1 MKTFC
6 RWLFPVLFLQII
18 FHSASGQGI
27 VRGKITDQNGEPLIG
42 ATVVLKDNRSIG
54 TSADLDGNYSLKIT
68 DTTAQTL
75 VISFISFKTIEE
87 TVHLKKGEVMIRNF
101 VMKPAAREIQAV
113 EITAKQLR
121 EKESYI
127 EQVKINSSVTLDYV
141 SAESIKRTG
150 DANVVTAVARVPGI
164 STTGNIITVRGVG
177 DRYIKTAVNGFK
189 IPTLDPF
196 TNNFK
201 LDLIPSTLV
210 DNVIVTKTASADLP
224 GDWAGAYLSVE
235 TKDYP
240 ENLVINIESSFAYN
254 PQTTFKNVLTSQ
266 RSKTDWLGF
275 DSNLREYP
283 HNEFSSVQ
291 ISPSLY
297 KQLVA
302 LGLGDYFN
310 SIGVTPNT
318 PWNDTYFKLALVEL
332 GLLPKA
338 LFDDE
343 TAFITA
349 KNQFF
354 QGDYTNRA
362 FETINREAIEA
373 AKKFPTNWNTKYRK
387 APLGFSQNFS
397 VGNQTML
404 FNRPLGFL
412 FGLRYGSSTQYD
424 PRSTYNK
431 GTITDGV
438 KTSSLDTLPQTIS
451 RETNGWSA
459 LMNLSYKFNSN
470 NSIGFIF
477 MPNLTGVND
486 IRITREPY
494 VDGNAYYLINRSQFY
509 EERQQLVYQLQS
521 QHYIPALKLKTDI
534 RAAYTNGSSNAP
546 DFKRIIYLKNQQD
559 SALSIGGSIGGNA
572 VAKGGIHRYYRYLND
587 DILDTKIAFELP
599 LKPQP
604 GMARKLLFGGGY
616 LRNDWSFKQYD
627 YLVNFSPF
635 GFDPLYVE
643 DFDLY
648 FRPSKF
654 DFNTFQFNGQPVVS
668 VSNYYSESGSP
679 SNYTIGESNILSAYA
694 MADISFTY
702 RLRGAAGLRL
712 ERANIFTDAFAYDSL
727 GYLKNDPRRQT
738 LADDF
743 ILNPALLNKTSYL
756 PSFNLVYK
764 LKDDELRP
772 VNLRIN
778 YSQTVA
784 RPGLRELSESVVYD
798 NERRKN
804 VFGNADLK
812 MVNISNYDLRTEA
825 YYKSGDNVSLSLF
838 YKQINNHIE
847 LIEYTQGFTWVNVDK
862 SNVQGVELEGRK
874 KLPLNFE
881 LKANVTLIKSE
892 SDVVRKRIV
901 VENGIKTFVPIDTI
915 TRTMYGQAPYVVNV
929 ILGYTL
935 DSLGLQLT
943 ASYNLQGKRLV
954 IAESDILP
962 NIYEL
967 PRHHVDFKISKKL
980 GRHFNTSL
988 TIRDVLNRPVR
999 LAGDNWK
1006 LDYENIRYGT
1016 SYSLSFGYR
1025 F

>member
-1 MKTFC
+1 MKAFSRFFC
-6 RWLFPVLFLQII
+6 LILLLVAVKHHAI
-18 FHSASGQGI
+18 GQGV

-68 DTTAQTL
+68 DTSAQTL
-75 VISFISFKTIEE
+75 IISFISFKTIEE
-87 TVHLKKGEVMIRNF
+87 TVHPKKGEVIIRNF
-101 VMKPAAREIQAV
+101 IMKPATQEIQAV

-164 STTGNIITVRGVG
+164 STTGSIITVRGVG

-201 LDLIPSTLV
+201 LDLIPSALV

-240 ENLVINIESSFAYN
+240 ENLTINIESSFTYN
-254 PQTTFKNVLTSQ
+254 PQTTFKKVLTSQ
-266 RSKTDWLGF
+266 RSKTDWLGY

-283 HNEFSSVQ
+283 HEDFVSVQ
-291 ISPSLY
+291 ISPSFY
-297 KQLVA
+297 KMFVA

-310 SIGVTPNT
+310 AIGVTPNT
-318 PWNDTYFKLALVEL
+318 PWNDTYYKLALVEL

-343 TAFITA
+343 TAFTEA
-349 KNQFF
+349 KNKFL
-354 QGDYTNRA
+354 QGDYQNRA
-362 FETINREAIEA
+362 FEIINRDAINA
-373 AKKFPTNWNTKYRK
+373 AKKFPTNWNTQYRK
-387 APLGFSQNFS
+387 APLGFSQNIS
-397 VGNQTML
+397 VGNQTTM

-412 FGLRYGSSTQYD
+412 FGLRYGTSTQYD
-424 PRSTYNK
+424 PRSTFNK
-431 GTITDGV
+431 GVNIDGI
-438 KTSSLDTLPQTIS
+438 KTSSLDTLPQVIS
-451 RETNGWSA
+451 RVTNGWSA
-459 LMNLSYKFNSN
+459 LMNLSYKLNSN

-486 IRITREPY
+486 VRITREPY

-509 EERQQLVYQLQS
+509 EERKQLVYQLQS
-521 QHYIPALKLKTDI
+521 QHYIPSLKLKTDI

-546 DFKRIIYLKNQQD
+546 DFKRLIYLKNQQD

-587 DILDTKIAFELP
+587 DLLDTKIAFELP
-599 LKPQP
+599 LRPQP
-604 GMARKLLFGGGY
+604 GMSRKLMFGGGY
-616 LRNDWSFKQYD
+616 LRNDWKFRQYD
-627 YLVNFSPF
+627 YLVNFSQF
-635 GFDPLYVE
+635 GFDPLYEE
-643 DFDLY
+643 DFDFY
-648 FRPSKF
+648 FRPEKF
-654 DFNTFQFNGQPVVS
+654 DFNTFQFNGQPVLS

-679 SNYTIGESNILSAYA
+679 SSYTIGEATVISVYA
-694 MADISFTY
+694 MADVNFTY
-702 RLRGAAGLRL
+702 RLRGAAGVRM
-712 ERANIFTDAFAYDSL
+712 ERANLFTDAFAYDSL
-727 GYLKNDPRRQT
+727 GYLKDDPRRQT

-743 ILNPALLNKTSYL
+743 ILNPASMIKTNYL

-764 LKDDELRP
+764 LKDDEFRP
-772 VNLRIN
+772 INLRLN

-812 MVNISNYDLRTEA
+812 MVNIYNYDLRTES
-825 YYKSGDNVSLSLF
+825 YFKSGDNVSLSFF
-838 YKQINNHIE
+838 YKKIKNHIE
-847 LIEYTQGFTWVNVDK
+847 LIEYTQGFTWVNVDR
-862 SNVQGVELEGRK
+862 SDVRGVELEGRK
-874 KLPLNFE
+874 KLPFNFE
-881 LKANVTLIKSE
+881 LKANVTLVKSE

-901 VENGIKTFVPIDTI
+901 VENGIKAFVPIDTI

-929 ILGYTL
+929 ILGYSA
-935 DSLGLQLT
+935 DSLGLQIT

-954 IAESDILP
+954 IAESDLLS

-980 GRHFNTSL
+980 GKHFSTSFTL
-988 TIRDVLNRPVR
+988 RDVLNTPVR
-999 LAGDNWK
+999 LAGDGWK
-1006 LDYENIRYGT
+1006 LDYENIKYGRSFSLGI
-1016 SYSLSFGYR
+1016 SYRL
-1025 F
+1025 